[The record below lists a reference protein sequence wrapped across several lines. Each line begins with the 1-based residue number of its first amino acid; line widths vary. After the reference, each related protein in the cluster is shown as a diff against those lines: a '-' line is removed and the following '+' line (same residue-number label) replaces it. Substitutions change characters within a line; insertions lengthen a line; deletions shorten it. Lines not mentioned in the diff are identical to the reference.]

1 MSPFASSAGAQH
13 AAILGIGGY
22 RPSRVIPNSEVIAAI
37 DSSDEWIQ
45 QRSGIKQRRW
55 ATPEETVQVMAV
67 AAARKALE
75 HADIDARQI
84 DAVIVATVSHMLQ
97 TPAIATAIAYDLG
110 TDQAGISAEQIDCV
124 IVATVSHMLQTP
136 AIATAIAHE
145 LGTNK
150 ASAFDISAACAGFC
164 YGVALASDMV
174 RGGSVGHALVIGV
187 ERLSDLTDLH
197 DRGTAFIFADGA
209 GAAVVGPS
217 DQPGIGPVVWGSD
230 GEQFDL
236 IRQKEDWRDVVG
248 TPDQPG
254 TGVMPHLM
262 MQGNPVFRWA
272 SFAMAKVGQQA
283 LDRAGVSIDDLD
295 VFVPHQANMRI
306 IDAMARS
313 MKLPER
319 VKIARDI
326 AEQGNTSAASIPLA
340 LDRMIAE
347 GDAKSGDIALLI
359 AFGAGLAYAAQVVT
373 VP

>member
-1 MSPFASSAGAQH
+1 MTALQTSQGAAY
-13 AAILGIGGY
+13 AAILGVGAY
-22 RPSRVIPNSEVIAAI
+22 RPARVVPNAEVVDAI

-45 QRSGIKQRRW
+45 QRSGIKSRRW
-55 ATPEETVQVMAV
+55 AGPEESVQMMSVEAS
-67 AAARKALE
+67 RKALE
-75 HADIDARQI
+75 RAGIDAR
-84 DAVIVATVSHMLQ
+84 
-97 TPAIATAIAYDLG
+97 
-110 TDQAGISAEQIDCV
+110 QIDCV

-136 AIATAIAHE
+136 AVATAIAHE
-145 LGTNK
+145 LGTDQ
-150 ASAFDISAACAGFC
+150 AAAFDISAACAGFC
-164 YGVALASDMV
+164 HGIAMASDFV
-174 RGGSVGHALVIGV
+174 RAGSARHVLVIGV
-187 ERLSDLTDLH
+187 ERLTDILDLN

-217 DQPGIGPVVWGSD
+217 ETPGIGPVVWGSD

-236 IRQKEDWRDVVG
+236 IRQREDWRDVIASG
-248 TPDQPG
+248 EP
-254 TGVMPHLM
+254 VMPHLV

-272 SFAMAKVGQQA
+272 SFAMAKIGQQA
-283 LDRAGVSIDDLD
+283 LDRAGITLDDLD

-313 MKLPER
+313 MKLPAR

-347 GDAKSGDIALLI
+347 GEARSGDTALLV

>member
-1 MSPFASSAGAQH
+1 MATISNPAGPAN
-13 AAILGIGGY
+13 ATILGLGAY
-22 RPSRVIPNSEVIAAI
+22 RPSRVVPNAEVIEAI

-45 QRSGIKQRRW
+45 QRSGIRQRRW
-55 ATPEETVQVMAV
+55 ATPEETVQMMSV
-67 AAARKALE
+67 AASREAIERAGI
-75 HADIDARQI
+75 APAQVDC
-84 DAVIVATVSHMLQ
+84 VVVATVSHLLQ
-97 TPAIATAIAYDLG
+97 TPA
-110 TDQAGISAEQIDCV
+110 V
-124 IVATVSHMLQTP
+124 
-136 AIATAIAHE
+136 ATAIAHE
-145 LGTNK
+145 LGTEN
-150 ASAFDISAACAGFC
+150 AAAFDISAACAGFC
-164 YGVALASDMV
+164 HGVSLAADMV
-174 RGGSVGHALVIGV
+174 RGGSARHVLVIGV

-217 DQPGIGPVVWGSD
+217 ESPGIGPVVWGSD

-248 TPDQPG
+248 TPTAPG
-254 TGVMPHLM
+254 SGVMPHLV

-283 LDRAGVSIDDLD
+283 LDRAGVTAEELD

-326 AEQGNTSAASIPLA
+326 ADQGNTSAASIPLA
-340 LDRMIAE
+340 LHRMMEE
-347 GDAKSGDIALLI
+347 GDARSGDVALLI